1 MEGCWVQP
9 RAACGNLAFLVVLF
23 LFHLTSLLL
32 EAGTGVVIVGD
43 MDGQLW
49 EDQEGVGLFSA
60 MCQVATYPYRGSVM
74 RGRGHSGSGIGG
86 GEKQGS
92 F

>member
-32 EAGTGVVIVGD
+32 EAGTGVVIVG
-43 MDGQLW
+43 
-49 EDQEGVGLFSA
+49 
-60 MCQVATYPYRGSVM
+60 
-74 RGRGHSGSGIGG
+74 GHGWSTLGGSGGCGAVLCHVPGCHLSI
-86 GEKQGS
+86 
-92 F
+92 